1 MSYGSR
7 YGGSRYGDSY
17 GFTYVSAAEKKARA
31 EKERKKLEAKGGKLA
46 PVVPAGRNIAS
57 TFWGKAWCENLER
70 YSDYS
75 NRLPRGRS
83 YLRNG
88 SVVDL
93 KIEQGKI
100 LALVSGSSLY
110 KIEVSIKPLDE
121 KIWKNIKKECA
132 GKIASLIELI
142 QGKLSSSVME
152 IITRKDGGLFPH
164 PTEIKLDCSCPDW
177 ADLCKHVAAVLY
189 GIGTKLDSNPE
200 LFFILRG
207 LDHNEL
213 IGEVAAISA
222 ITEGAVDAE
231 TLATEDLED
240 VFGIKID
247 APRKK
252 TEKVPA
258 DKIKPAAVKIKSAK
272 PRKKAKAKPAK
283 PVKSVK
289 SRKAKGN

>member
-7 YGGSRYGDSY
+7 YGGSRYGDYY

-31 EKERKKLEAKGGKLA
+31 EKERRKLEAKGGKLA
-46 PVVPAGRNIAS
+46 PVVPAGRTIAS

-93 KIEQGKI
+93 KIEKGKI
-100 LALVSGSSLY
+100 SALVSGSSLY
-110 KIEVSIKPLDE
+110 RIEVSIKPLEE

-142 QGKLSSSVME
+142 QGKLSSNVME
-152 IITRKDGGLFPH
+152 IITRKEGGLFPH
-164 PTEIKLDCSCPDW
+164 QTEIKLDCSCPDS
-177 ADLCKHVAAVLY
+177 AYLCKHLAAVLY
-189 GIGTKLDSNPE
+189 GIGTRLDSKPE

-207 LDHNEL
+207 LDHKEL
-213 IGEVAAISA
+213 IGEAAAISA

-240 VFGIKID
+240 VFGVKID
-247 APRKK
+247 LPLKK
-252 TEKVPA
+252 TGKAPS
-258 DKIKPAAVKIKSAK
+258 DKIKPAMVKK
-272 PRKKAKAKPAK
+272 K
-283 PVKSVK
+283 PVKSKKKNKAK
-289 SRKAKGN
+289 SAKTRKAKGN

>member
-1 MSYGSR
+1 MSYGNR
-7 YGGSRYGDSY
+7 YGNYY

-31 EKERKKLEAKGGKLA
+31 EKQRKKLEAKGGKLS
-46 PVVPAGRNIAS
+46 PVVSSGRTIAS

-93 KIEQGKI
+93 KIEKGRI

-110 KIEVSIKPLDE
+110 KIQVSIKPLDE

-132 GKIASLIELI
+132 GKIASLIELV
-142 QGKLSSSVME
+142 QGKLSSNVME
-152 IITRKDGGLFPH
+152 IITRKDSGLFPH
-164 PTEIKLDCSCPDW
+164 PTEINLECSCPDW

-189 GIGTKLDSNPE
+189 GIGARLDSNPE

-207 LDHNEL
+207 LDHKEL
-213 IGEVAAISA
+213 IGEAAAISA
-222 ITEGAVDAE
+222 ITEGAVDTD
-231 TLATEDLED
+231 TLATEDFED
-240 VFGIKID
+240 VFGVKID
-247 APRKK
+247 VPLKK
-252 TEKVPA
+252 TVKASAE
-258 DKIKPAAVKIKSAK
+258 KIKPVTVKE
-272 PRKKAKAKPAK
+272 
-283 PVKSVK
+283 KSVK
-289 SRKAKGN
+289 SKKKNKARPSKIRKAKKDLKKFLSEKI

>member
-1 MSYGSR
+1 MSYRDRYGSR
-7 YGGSRYGDSY
+7 YGSYFGS
-17 GFTYVSAAEKKARA
+17 YVSATEKKARA
-31 EKERKKLEAKGGKLA
+31 EKERKKLEAKGGKHS
-46 PVVPAGRNIAS
+46 PVVPAGRTIAN

-93 KIEQGKI
+93 KIEKGKI
-100 LALVSGSSLY
+100 AALVSGSSLY

-142 QGKLSSSVME
+142 QGKLSSNVME

-164 PTEIKLDCSCPDW
+164 PTEIKLGCSCPDS
-177 ADLCKHVAAVLY
+177 AYLCKHLAAVLY
-189 GIGTKLDSNPE
+189 GIGTRLDSKPE

-207 LDHNEL
+207 LDHKEL
-213 IGEVAAISA
+213 IGEAVAISS
-222 ITEGAVDAE
+222 ITEGDVDAE
-231 TLATEDLED
+231 MLATEELED

-247 APRKK
+247 VPIKK
-252 TEKVPA
+252 TEKTPA
-258 DKIKPAAVKIKSAK
+258 LKIKPVSVKKKAAK
-272 PRKKAKAKPAK
+272 PKKKSKAK
-283 PVKSVK
+283 PVKV
-289 SRKAKGN
+289 RKKKN